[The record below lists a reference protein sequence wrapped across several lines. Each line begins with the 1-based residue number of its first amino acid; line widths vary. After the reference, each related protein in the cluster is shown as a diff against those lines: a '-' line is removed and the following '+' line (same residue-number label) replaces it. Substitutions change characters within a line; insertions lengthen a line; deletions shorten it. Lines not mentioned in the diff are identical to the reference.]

1 MRFIR
6 NAVERARTLYHA
18 PGARFHRFW
27 PVFDAHET
35 FLLNPDT
42 TAPARG
48 PHVRDYADLKRTMV
62 AVIVALIPCL
72 LWSFYNTGH
81 QHFAALATMVAD
93 GAPRVY
99 DGGWLQGLVF
109 GGDYAPDPTAA
120 GLWDKVVFGLQ
131 RMLPIVVV
139 SYGVGLGIEMAF
151 AVWRKEEVSEGYL
164 VTGMLIALIVPASIP
179 MWQLVIAIAF
189 AVVLSKEVF
198 GGTGM
203 NIFNVALMARAFLF
217 FAYPAQISGA
227 AVWVAGNDV
236 GPGGALLVDGYTGP
250 TPLAV
255 AAETRLLGN
264 HLVEAGTPG
273 YFASPQAAVEAQ
285 VGDWWDMFLGLIP
298 GSAGETSTLMVLLGA
313 IYLLVT
319 GVASWRTMA
328 GGVLGLV
335 VIGLV
340 MNVFAGDLD
349 GIGGYPIHWH
359 LVSGGFAFGIVFM
372 ATDPVTSPE
381 TFRGKWIYGFLI
393 GGLTVLV
400 RAVNPAY
407 PEGMML
413 AILLMNAF
421 APTIDYF
428 VVQGNVRRRRKRL
441 G

>member
-1 MRFIR
+1 
-6 NAVERARTLYHA
+6 
-18 PGARFHRFW
+18 
-27 PVFDAHET
+27 
-35 FLLNPDT
+35 
-42 TAPARG
+42 
-48 PHVRDYADLKRTMV
+48 
-62 AVIVALIPCL
+62 
-72 LWSFYNTGH
+72 
-81 QHFAALATMVAD
+81 
-93 GAPRVY
+93 
-99 DGGWLQGLVF
+99 
-109 GGDYAPDPTAA
+109 
-120 GLWDKVVFGLQ
+120 
-131 RMLPIVVV
+131 
-139 SYGVGLGIEMAF
+139 
-151 AVWRKEEVSEGYL
+151 
-164 VTGMLIALIVPASIP
+164 
-179 MWQLVIAIAF
+179 
-189 AVVLSKEVF
+189 
-198 GGTGM
+198 
-203 NIFNVALMARAFLF
+203 
-217 FAYPAQISGA
+217 
-227 AVWVAGNDV
+227 
-236 GPGGALLVDGYTGP
+236 
-250 TPLAV
+250 
-255 AAETRLLGN
+255 
-264 HLVEAGTPG
+264 
-273 YFASPQAAVEAQ
+273 
-285 VGDWWDMFLGLIP
+285 MFLGLIP

-428 VVQGNVRRRRKRL
+428 VVQGNVRRRRK
-441 G
+441 